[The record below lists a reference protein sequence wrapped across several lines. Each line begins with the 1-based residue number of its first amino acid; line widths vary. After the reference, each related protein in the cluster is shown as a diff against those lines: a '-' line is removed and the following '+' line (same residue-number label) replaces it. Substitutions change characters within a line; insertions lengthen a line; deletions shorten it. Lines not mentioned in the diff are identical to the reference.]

1 MKRTQQHAASRASC
15 GQTCPGGDGCPVR
28 RTHSRP
34 QRPPTGPHTERERNP
49 RFARAWAL
57 RARIGRRRQPGG
69 LCPPTAR
76 PCEDTRDGLPARA
89 PPSLRSTGGPEL
101 ILVGPPTSPPAHA
114 PASAG
119 TSAEPSTAA
128 LATEDGWVVTWKGE
142 APRSGLLLIIPSVFP
157 SRCSLRL
164 ISKSTARPPLAPPD
178 RDPAKCHQTG
188 RLSYVS
194 PPRTVSGPGFP
205 RVLWTD
211 DFSEK
216 Q

>member
-15 GQTCPGGDGCPVR
+15 GQTFPGGDGCPVR

-69 LCPPTAR
+69 LCPPAAH
-76 PCEDTRDGLPARA
+76 PCEDTQDGLPARA

-101 ILVGPPTSPPAHA
+101 ILAGPPTSPPAHA

-128 LATEDGWVVTWKGE
+128 LATEDGW
-142 APRSGLLLIIPSVFP
+142 
-157 SRCSLRL
+157 
-164 ISKSTARPPLAPPD
+164 ARPRGPGSFSSSPPSSRHGAPSGSSLSPQPGRPLPRPTAIQQSVIKPGDSYVAPP
-178 RDPAKCHQTG
+178 RA
-188 RLSYVS
+188 
-194 PPRTVSGPGFP
+194 VSGPGFP

-216 Q
+216 R